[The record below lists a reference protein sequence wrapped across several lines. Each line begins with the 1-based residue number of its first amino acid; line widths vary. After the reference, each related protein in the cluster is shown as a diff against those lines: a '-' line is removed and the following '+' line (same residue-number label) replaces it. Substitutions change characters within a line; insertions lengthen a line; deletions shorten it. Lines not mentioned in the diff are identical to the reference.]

1 MATINDIG
9 IPGVGTGIL
18 QPKIKNRWRVTFA
31 GLGNGI
37 DTQPLSMQIITFD
50 RPQLSFEEVP
60 LHRYN
65 SVAWVAGKH
74 TWAEQNFVVEDDI
87 AGTATNVLQQ
97 QLQSQQLLIGAGG
110 PWLATAPE
118 GSFYKF
124 ATFFD
129 QLDGGTTVLETWI
142 MEGCWLKSVNYDGVD
157 YSSSD
162 PIKLQISMRFD
173 HARQNIPNYGEGP
186 GSALGGG
193 SAGTGSAT

>member
-31 GLGNGI
+31 GLAGGL
-37 DTQPLSMQIITFD
+37 DTQPLSMQVITFD

-65 SVAWVAGKH
+65 SVAWVAAKH
-74 TWAEQNFVVEDDI
+74 TWAELNFVVEDDI
-87 AGTATNVLQQ
+87 AGTASNVLQQ
-97 QLQSQQLLIGAGG
+97 QLQTQQLLIGAGG
-110 PWLATAPE
+110 PWLATQPE
-118 GSFYKF
+118 GSLYKF

-142 MEGCWLKSVNYDGVD
+142 MEGCWFKAVNYDGVD

-162 PIKLQISMRFD
+162 AIKLQVTMRFD
-173 HARQNIPNYGEGP
+173 HARQNIPKYGEGP

-193 SAGTGSAT
+193 SSGTSSAT